1 MIRPMAP
8 ATIWPVTNTSNRVR
22 LDTTACSSHTHYH
35 SKQSTLN
42 VISKD
47 YIPPRPMPLP
57 ALAALARALW
67 RGDGNL
73 LDLLPANAYQFDVG
87 DLGYSRRSTV
97 MFNDPVL
104 VREILRDEAGV
115 FPKSDLMV
123 NALEPL
129 IGDSIFVTDGDKWRR
144 QRAMIDP
151 AFSQLRIAAAY
162 PSMLD
167 SVAAFL
173 DRVEGYARSGDA
185 FSLDAQMSHL
195 TADVICRTTFST
207 PLDGAIS
214 NDVFEDFTAFE
225 RSVAQVDIIRLIVKP
240 AWSELEQPPQVLA
253 ACERIRRHLGALVD
267 LHLDEN
273 AAYDDIAS
281 AVINARDRDT
291 DRPFTRAEL
300 IDQLGV
306 FFLAGHETSASALTW
321 VFFLL
326 AEQPAWLARLR
337 DEVDR
342 VVGDQPITLDHLREL
357 PLVKAFFKETLRLYP
372 PITFLP
378 RVALSAIQVGR
389 RRLRRGALV
398 MISPWT
404 LHRNPRYW
412 TDPDVFRPER
422 FTGDSDIPSEAYIPF
437 GQGPHTCVGA
447 GFAQMEAL
455 LIIASL
461 VRRFDLYRLDNKPVR
476 PAARLTTR
484 PAQQIFVTVASRR

>member
-1 MIRPMAP
+1 
-8 ATIWPVTNTSNRVR
+8 
-22 LDTTACSSHTHYH
+22 
-35 SKQSTLN
+35 
-42 VISKD
+42 
-47 YIPPRPMPLP
+47 MPLP

-104 VREILRDEAGV
+104 VREILRDEAGF

-123 NALEPL
+123 NAIEPL

-225 RSVAQVDIIRLIVKP
+225 RSVAQVDIIRLM
-240 AWSELEQPPQVLA
+240 VL
-253 ACERIRRHLGALVD
+253 
-267 LHLDEN
+267 
-273 AAYDDIAS
+273 
-281 AVINARDRDT
+281 
-291 DRPFTRAEL
+291 F
-300 IDQLGV
+300 
-306 FFLAGHETSASALTW
+306 
-321 VFFLL
+321 
-326 AEQPAWLARLR
+326 
-337 DEVDR
+337 
-342 VVGDQPITLDHLREL
+342 
-357 PLVKAFFKETLRLYP
+357 
-372 PITFLP
+372 
-378 RVALSAIQVGR
+378 
-389 RRLRRGALV
+389 
-398 MISPWT
+398 
-404 LHRNPRYW
+404 RNL
-412 TDPDVFRPER
+412 F
-422 FTGDSDIPSEAYIPF
+422 
-437 GQGPHTCVGA
+437 
-447 GFAQMEAL
+447 
-455 LIIASL
+455 
-461 VRRFDLYRLDNKPVR
+461 
-476 PAARLTTR
+476 
-484 PAQQIFVTVASRR
+484 